1 MKVKATMDGFV
12 NFFDGKGATPVKKGA
27 VIELPSRYRLDK
39 KPSRWL
45 IPVEQPKPPAPP
57 VK

>member
-1 MKVKATMDGFV
+1 MKVKAKTDGFV
-12 NFFDGKGATPVKKGA
+12 NFFDGKGATPVKKGQ
-27 VIELPSRYRLDK
+27 VIDLPARYRLDK

-45 IPVEQPKPPAPP
+45 EPVAPAQAPQP